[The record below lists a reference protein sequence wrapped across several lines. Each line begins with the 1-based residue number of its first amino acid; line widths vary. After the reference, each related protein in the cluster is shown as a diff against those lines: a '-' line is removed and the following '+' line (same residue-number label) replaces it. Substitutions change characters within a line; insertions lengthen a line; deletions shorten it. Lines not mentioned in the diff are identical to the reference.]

1 MDGKEDSRG
10 ITVHASFD
18 KSNVKKE
25 IVLWLNHCVPP
36 NVYVHI
42 SSV

>member
-18 KSNVKKE
+18 KSNVEKH
-25 IVLWLNHCVPP
+25 IALWLNRVPP
-36 NVYVHI
+36 IVHVCI
-42 SSV
+42 SSG

>member
-18 KSNVKKE
+18 KSYMGKE
-25 IVLWLNHCVPP
+25 IVLWLNHCVPLT
-36 NVYVHI
+36 VYVYI